1 VVRLVLVPRLEKLG
15 VDEGEFMRFLKLSF
29 AQKRKTLWN
38 NLKVRYTSQI
48 LTTAMKRAKIQPSIR
63 AEALSLE
70 QSAALF
76 RELMSLEPIDPR
88 SLRHA

>member
-1 VVRLVLVPRLEKLG
+1 LG

-38 NLKVRYTSQI
+38 NLKVRYGSEI
-48 LTTAMKRAKIQPSIR
+48 LTGAMKRAKIQPSIR

-76 RELMSLEPIDPR
+76 RELMSRELIDPR